1 MQVFTKE
8 EIRQVLFASCYALN
22 LANLP
27 QHWIEFFEEA
37 YERKNELPF
46 DLDAN
51 ITDEYVF
58 EIQNLASAILP
69 FVRDEKTRD
78 EMMDIGIFFL
88 YLWWKKNC
96 EEFPKEI

>member
-8 EIRQVLFASCYALN
+8 EMRRVLFASCDALD

-27 QHWIEFFEEA
+27 QHWVEYFEKA
-37 YERKNELPF
+37 YASKNELPF
-46 DLDAN
+46 NLDAL
-51 ITDEYVF
+51 ITDEHVF
-58 EIQNLASAILP
+58 DIQSLSSAILP
-69 FVRDEKTRD
+69 FVRDEKKRD